1 MEDIRLAI
9 GLIGFVSAAVF
20 CGFYRWFR
28 NSSNFVL
35 NLAAAGIVILIGV
48 YVRTVWGQLWIVRY
62 IPLPSVIILSNWF
75 PVLLSALAA
84 IVWIRLGSETA
95 SAQNPPKKAS
105 AARHP
110 SEAASDSSAIYWG
123 RILRRIPVMAILL
136 AASVYS
142 LLYFVPSEPPECG
155 NEWEYPRVPLVW
167 PICKQTTPYTC
178 SAAAAATILNTLEI
192 GTSEQQ
198 MARLCLTK
206 SGTTWLGLYHGLSTM
221 LLGTDHRVE
230 FFSGDLRKLQD
241 NANGQPVLLCCRLD
255 PDIAA
260 RFPEYQEYGGW
271 IPGTA
276 HTVVYFRPLADY
288 HIVGDPSRG
297 YEVWTT
303 EDLKRLWTGDGLRLG
318 IRPGVNPPAAE

>member
-9 GLIGFVSAAVF
+9 GFIGFVSAAVF
-20 CGFYRWFR
+20 CVFYRWFR
-28 NSSNFVL
+28 SSSNRVL
-35 NLAAAGIVILIGV
+35 DLAAAGIVILIGI

-84 IVWIRLGSETA
+84 VVWIRLS
-95 SAQNPPKKAS
+95 
-105 AARHP
+105 
-110 SEAASDSSAIYWG
+110 SEAAAADDSQDSTASPSG
-123 RILRRIPVMAILL
+123 SSTVPRGQILRRLPIMAVLL

-155 NEWEYPRVPLVW
+155 NEWEYPRIPLVW
-167 PICKQTTPYTC
+167 PICKQTTPFTC

-192 GTSEQQ
+192 HTTEQE

-221 LLGTDHRVE
+221 LLATDHRVE
-230 FFSGDLRKLQD
+230 FFHSDADGL
-241 NANGQPVLLCCRLD
+241 NASSHGQPVLLCCRLD
-255 PDIAA
+255 AETAA
-260 RFPEYQEYGGW
+260 QFPEYKEIGGW

-276 HTVVYFRPLADY
+276 HTVVYFRQLADY

-303 EDLKRLWTGDGLRLG
+303 EDLERLWTGDGLRLRL
-318 IRPGVNPPAAE
+318 RPGVNPASAE